1 MLLPNTR
8 YEKLQRWDNA
18 LKAYTAKSAQAT
30 SQRLILDATLGI
42 IQIYHA
48 MVL

>member
-1 MLLPNTR
+1 MLLLNTR
-8 YEKLQRWDNA
+8 YEKLQRWDDA

-30 SQRLILDATLGI
+30 SQHLILDATLGI